1 MAEQE
6 PKRLLMLCYHFSP
19 AVSGGVER
27 SARFARYLPEHGWA
41 PLVVTTNRWGAPDG
55 EYDGVLRVGELFRRR
70 RLRAGG
76 RGGVGTAADPS
87 RAAGA
92 RSARRTPFLRFV
104 EKWLLIPDKHV
115 RWTAM
120 ALLPALGQLGRGG
133 ADAIYTTSP
142 PASAHVLGL
151 ILKRLTG
158 KPWIMDLRDPWTLE
172 PLNWYLRAGG
182 ARLSLERWIER
193 ICFGSADAIVATTE
207 EAALKYRELYP
218 GRAGR
223 IHWIPNGFD
232 ARELEA
238 ARSSVSP
245 GAYLEGLGEGCFVI
259 SHLGTFCRY
268 TDTPAFPRGFLDAVK
283 TLAAQ
288 GILTSRTCR
297 IVFAGSMNRE
307 TERLI
312 ARYDLGGLISMTGPV
327 PHVEALRIML
337 RSDLLLLY
345 DPNTEGNYYIHGKL
359 YEYLAAGRWILGV
372 LPAGAARALLKR
384 SGRAIAIA
392 KDDGEEISR
401 VLVRALRERG
411 RPPTREDFDVSRYE
425 GRHQA
430 LALARIIEGVCR

>member
-19 AVSGGVER
+19 SVSGGVER
-27 SARFARYLPEHGWA
+27 SARFARYLPEHGWT
-41 PLVVTTNRWGAPDG
+41 PLVVTTNRWGAPGG
-55 EYDGVLRVGELFRRR
+55 EDDGVLRVGELFRGGRSR
-70 RLRAGG
+70 VGG
-76 RGGVGTAADPS
+76 RGG
-87 RAAGA
+87 AGA
-92 RSARRTPFLRFV
+92 GAGSSRDVVDRNGRRAPLFRFA
-104 EKWLLIPDKHV
+104 EKWLLVPDKHV

-120 ALLPALGQLGRGG
+120 ALLPALGKLGRGR

-151 ILKRLTG
+151 ILKKLTG

-182 ARLSLERWIER
+182 ARLALERRIER
-193 ICFGSADAIVATTE
+193 ICFGNADAIIVTTE

-232 ARELEA
+232 AREFEV
-238 ARSSVSP
+238 ARSPASA
-245 GAYLEGLGEGCFVI
+245 GAYLQDLEEGCLVI

-268 TDTPAFPRGFLDAVK
+268 TDAPAFPKGFLDAVK
-283 TLAAQ
+283 KLAGQ
-288 GILTSRTCR
+288 GVITNRTCR
-297 IVFAGSMNRE
+297 IIFAGAMNRE
-307 TERLI
+307 TERLVG
-312 ARYDLGGLISMTGPV
+312 RYDLGGLISMTGPV
-327 PHVEALRIML
+327 PHIGALSIML
-337 RSDLLLLY
+337 RSDVLLLY

-372 LPAGAARALLKR
+372 LPAGATRSLLER
-384 SGRAIAIA
+384 SERAIAIA
-392 KDDGEEISR
+392 RDDGEEISR

-411 RPPTREDFDVSRYE
+411 HPPGRRDFDLSRYE
-425 GRHQA
+425 GRNQA
-430 LALARIIEGVCR
+430 RDLARIIEGACR